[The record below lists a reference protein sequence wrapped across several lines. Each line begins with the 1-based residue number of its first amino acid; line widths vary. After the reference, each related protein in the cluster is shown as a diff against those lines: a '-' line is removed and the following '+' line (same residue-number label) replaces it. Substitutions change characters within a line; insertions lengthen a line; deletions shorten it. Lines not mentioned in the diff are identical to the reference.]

1 MDKSARWLSLAE
13 WSMEHLDT
21 APRHVAAGNGWAW
34 ELSTP
39 GGLLQLLPGSRRASW
54 DGITVWLGHAP
65 FWSNGDC
72 LVHELDLEKNLLPLA
87 NGRPNGRHPI
97 RTIVIDPGHGG
108 TNTGTRSIDPV
119 LLEKDLTL
127 DWALRL
133 KPLLVEKGWRVILTR
148 TNDVELSLRERVA
161 MADRHGADLFLSL
174 HFNSAHPQTDQAG
187 LETFCLTPTGLPSTL
202 TRDYSDDLLLRFPNN
217 DHDHDNLLFAARL
230 HRALLEATGK
240 TDRGI
245 RRARFM
251 GVLRGQNRPAVLI
264 EAGYLSNPDEA
275 RRIATAEHRQ
285 ALAEAVAQG
294 LADLAPSPM
303 RSNRSHPL
311 PQARLVP

>member
-1 MDKSARWLSLAE
+1 MDTSARWLSLAE
-13 WSMEHLDT
+13 WSKEQVGT
-21 APRHVAAGNGWAW
+21 VPRHVAAENGWAW

-39 GGLLQLLPGSRRASW
+39 GGLLQLRPGSRRASW
-54 DGITVWLGHAP
+54 DGVTLWLGHAP
-65 FWSNGDC
+65 FWSDGDC

-108 TNTGTRSIDPV
+108 TNTGTRSMEPL

-148 TNDVELSLRERVA
+148 TNDVDLSLGERVA
-161 MADRHGADLFLSL
+161 VADRHKADLFLSL
-174 HFNSAHPQTDQAG
+174 HFNSAHPQSDQAG

-202 TRDYSDDLLLRFPNN
+202 IREYSDDPLLRFPNN
-217 DHDHDNLLFAARL
+217 DHDHDNLLFAFRL
-230 HRALLEATGK
+230 HRALLKATGK

-275 RRIATAEHRQ
+275 GRIATAEYRQ
-285 ALAEAVAQG
+285 VLAEAVAQG
-294 LADLAPSPM
+294 LADLAPTPR
-303 RSNRSHPL
+303 RSLLSNPPPIAH
-311 PQARLVP
+311 LVP